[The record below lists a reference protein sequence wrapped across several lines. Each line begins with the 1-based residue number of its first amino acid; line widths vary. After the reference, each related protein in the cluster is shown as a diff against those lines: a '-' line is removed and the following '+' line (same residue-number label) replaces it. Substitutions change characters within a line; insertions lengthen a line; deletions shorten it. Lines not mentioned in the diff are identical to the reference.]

1 MIIYKKEGTMKQR
14 FILAVER
21 KNLTEQAEIQLLNL
35 DRTLFLSENSFK
47 RILKDT
53 LQERE
58 GKVKVVIGTF
68 AEWVRYARENVDFK
82 PEDYTVIDIEIE
94 Y

>member
-1 MIIYKKEGTMKQR
+1 MKQR

-21 KNLTEQAEIQLLNL
+21 KNLTEQDEIRLLNL

-53 LQERE
+53 LQDRE
-58 GKVKVVIGTF
+58 GKVKAIIGTF
-68 AEWVRYARENVDFK
+68 AEWVQFVRENVDFK
-82 PEDYTVIDIEIE
+82 PEDHVTIDLEIE

>member
-1 MIIYKKEGTMKQR
+1 MKQR
-14 FILAVER
+14 FILAVESA
-21 KNLTEQAEIQLLNL
+21 NLAKQDQIRLMDL

-53 LQERE
+53 IQDRE
-58 GKVKVVIGTF
+58 GKVKVIIGTF

-82 PEDYTVIDIEIE
+82 PEDYTTLSVEIE